1 MIQKDYRAPR
11 YGTEAGFIRLEL
23 WETIKTIIE
32 FLGLVV
38 ATVYACDLYSYVG
51 EWMIRLIIAAI
62 IATLFAYFFVP
73 GGDREGALA
82 DISRNLFLYDV
93 VAIGGYYIISNWAN
107 IDGSLLGV
115 SFGLASGTVMGNTVA
130 GYIPVILQMI
140 IIITPITHIF
150 YEIKRIFTYH
160 KRGYG
165 RVTKRERMEQL
176 QRNIVK

>member
-32 FLGLVV
+32 FLGLFV

-82 DISRNLFLYDV
+82 DIVL
-93 VAIGGYYIISNWAN
+93 
-107 IDGSLLGV
+107 IDLNQTQSID
-115 SFGLASGTVMGNTVA
+115 SKEFASKGKNTPFA
-130 GYIPVILQMI
+130 GQICTGWPAM
-140 IIITPITHIF
+140 T
-150 YEIKRIFTYH
+150 
-160 KRGYG
+160 
-165 RVTKRERMEQL
+165 
-176 QRNIVK
+176 IVEGQIVWDSESAAE